1 MNYLKA
7 FTKGLIKENP
17 VLVMLLGTCP
27 TLAVTTLAINGLG
40 MGLATTFV
48 LVCSN
53 VVISLLKRVIPKEV
67 RLPSFIVIIAGF
79 VTFVSFM
86 LQSYLP
92 DLYNALGVFLS
103 LITVNCIILGRAEM
117 FASKNNVAASALDG
131 LGMGLGFTFAL
142 LCIGIIREILGSG
155 SIFGFSLG
163 GWFEPIGFFVTPAGG
178 FSSLAS
184 SLLLSIFFLIIKCH
198 QKNSDAKTVQILQ
211 LARLIPKRRRMS
223 HERFDDHSV
232 QRNPCRKLCS
242 K

>member
-1 MNYLKA
+1 MSYLKT

-40 MGLATTFV
+40 MGLATMFV

-53 VVISLLKRVIPKEV
+53 VVISLLKNVIPREV

-155 SIFGFSLG
+155 SVFGVSFG
-163 GWFEPIGFFVTPAGG
+163 EWFEPIAFFVTPAGG
-178 FSSLAS
+178 FFVFGVVIAVVNILSNYKMSSKK
-184 SLLLSIFFLIIKCH
+184 FGC
-198 QKNSDAKTVQILQ
+198 KNCPNAAACQ
-211 LARLIPKRRRMS
+211 
-223 HERFDDHSV
+223 
-232 QRNPCRKLCS
+232 S
-242 K
+242 KEGEGACES

>member
-1 MNYLKA
+1 MSYLKT

-40 MGLATTFV
+40 MGLATMFV

-53 VVISLLKRVIPKEV
+53 VVISLLKNVIPREV

-155 SIFGFSLG
+155 SVFGFSFG
-163 GWFEPIGFFVTPAGG
+163 EWFEPIAFFVTPAGG
-178 FSSLAS
+178 FFVFGVVIAVVNILSNYKMSSKK
-184 SLLLSIFFLIIKCH
+184 FGC
-198 QKNSDAKTVQILQ
+198 KNCPNAAACQ
-211 LARLIPKRRRMS
+211 
-223 HERFDDHSV
+223 
-232 QRNPCRKLCS
+232 S
-242 K
+242 KDGEGACES

>member
-1 MNYLKA
+1 MSYLKT

-40 MGLATTFV
+40 MGLATMFV

-53 VVISLLKRVIPKEV
+53 VVISLLKNVIPREV

-155 SIFGFSLG
+155 SVFGVSFG
-163 GWFEPIGFFVTPAGG
+163 EWFEPIAFFVTPAGG
-178 FSSLAS
+178 FFVFGVVIAVVNILSNYKMSSKK
-184 SLLLSIFFLIIKCH
+184 FGC
-198 QKNSDAKTVQILQ
+198 KNCPNAAACQ
-211 LARLIPKRRRMS
+211 
-223 HERFDDHSV
+223 
-232 QRNPCRKLCS
+232 S
-242 K
+242 KDEEGACES